1 MRTST
6 LEQLRRHLRPGR
18 VYRREDLLPWSH
30 SVDRHLKELTVDG
43 TLQKLR
49 TGLYYSPRKFEFGEA
64 PADEHELVKAFL
76 KTDRFV
82 VTSPNAYNQLGLGTT
97 QLYNKRVV
105 YNQKRH
111 GTFPLGN
118 RMVTFE
124 RRMNVPRQ
132 LSPEFLLVDLVN
144 ELGDLAEDRDAV
156 LSRVREKA
164 KEMDPKKLSRA
175 VSLYGKYSTQ
185 KKFQE
190 MLQHAA
196 DSFLHERSDFKALVE
211 TVADSEKI
219 NDPALVEKDYWIMHA
234 VFGLKQLGLTF
245 ELKGGT
251 SLSKGFGIIQRFS
264 EDIDIR
270 IEPFDGLQVDTN
282 PNHEKPKHIESRRQF
297 L

>member
-1 MRTST
+1 VRTSP
-6 LEQLRRHLRPGR
+6 LERLKRHLRPGR
-18 VYRREDLLPWSH
+18 VYRREDLLPWSR
-30 SVDRHLKELTVDG
+30 SVDRHLKELTVGG

-97 QLYNKRVV
+97 QLYNRRVV
-105 YNQKRH
+105 YNKKRH

-144 ELGDLAEDRDAV
+144 ELGDLEEDRDAV

-164 KEMDPKKLSRA
+164 KEMDPKKLSLHA
-175 VSLYGKYSTQ
+175 EKVSGD
-185 KKFQE
+185 
-190 MLQHAA
+190 AA
-196 DSFLHERSDFKALVE
+196 TCPLSLFCTRETMFAPTPRVHPDPLNSRFAYISISRVSHEATIFTDDLAKLA
-211 TVADSEKI
+211 
-219 NDPALVEKDYWIMHA
+219 P
-234 VFGLKQLGLTF
+234 QLGTDVS
-245 ELKGGT
+245 KT
-251 SLSKGFGIIQRFS
+251 SALEITAASPVARAM
-264 EDIDIR
+264 EIR
-270 IEPFDGLQVDTN
+270 L
-282 PNHEKPKHIESRRQF
+282 
-297 L
+297 

>member
-1 MRTST
+1 MRRST
-6 LEQLRRHLRPGR
+6 LDLLKRHLRPGR

-43 TLQKLR
+43 TLHKLR

-64 PADEHELVKAFL
+64 PADEQELVKAFL

-124 RRMNVPRQ
+124 RRLNVPKQ

-144 ELGDLAEDRDAV
+144 ELGDLAEIGTPFFLAF
-156 LSRVREKA
+156 A
-164 KEMDPKKLSRA
+164 K
-175 VSLYGKYSTQ
+175 
-185 KKFQE
+185 
-190 MLQHAA
+190 
-196 DSFLHERSDFKALVE
+196 
-211 TVADSEKI
+211 
-219 NDPALVEKDYWIMHA
+219 
-234 VFGLKQLGLTF
+234 
-245 ELKGGT
+245 
-251 SLSKGFGIIQRFS
+251 
-264 EDIDIR
+264 
-270 IEPFDGLQVDTN
+270 
-282 PNHEKPKHIESRRQF
+282 KPKRWTRESFHGRF
-297 L
+297 LSTANIRHRKSSERCCMMPAESFCTREAILSAC